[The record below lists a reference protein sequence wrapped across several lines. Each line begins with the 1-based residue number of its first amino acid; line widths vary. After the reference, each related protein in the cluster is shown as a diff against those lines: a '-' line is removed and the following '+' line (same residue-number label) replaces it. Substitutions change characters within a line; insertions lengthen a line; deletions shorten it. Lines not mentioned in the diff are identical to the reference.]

1 MKMDTAIPPRYRR
14 NLNKSSFVCM
24 GHKETAASIFKAAF
38 QMGVLIE
45 LLHDG
50 FFSLPSCG
58 IFLFNKVDPSAIFR
72 VSTSTLYQPVLLI
85 HWSALPPQRTYSFCV
100 HSL

>member
-50 FFSLPSCG
+50 FFSFAVVRQICVSVMKVSCVVAHN
-58 IFLFNKVDPSAIFR
+58 F
-72 VSTSTLYQPVLLI
+72 
-85 HWSALPPQRTYSFCV
+85 
-100 HSL
+100 